1 MIGEFIRNYGYLAV
15 LLGTLLEGETVLLAA
30 GFACHQGLL
39 DWRLVAVLAVLV
51 ATLGD
56 QSAFL
61 VGRWKGTPLLR
72 HFPSLERSLPRIET
86 LLEKYHAPTILLV
99 RFMYGMRI
107 AGPLL
112 LGMSRVPSA
121 RFALLN
127 LIGAFLWVAVV
138 ASIGYSF
145 GVTMTALLSDV
156 KAIEEILLIS
166 LLGLGGAFWV
176 VRIVRGKRAERREEN
191 SENDDRAL

>member
-1 MIGEFIRNYGYLAV
+1 MIGEFIKHYGYLAV

-39 DWRLVAVLAVLV
+39 DWRLVVVLAVLG

-61 VGRWKGTPLLR
+61 LGRWRGTPLLR
-72 HFPSLERSLPRIET
+72 HFPSLGRTLPRIEA
-86 LLEKYHAPTILLV
+86 LLERYHAPVILFV

-112 LGMSRVPSA
+112 LGMSRVPAA
-121 RFALLN
+121 RFAPLN
-127 LIGAFLWVAVV
+127 LIGAVLWVAVV

-156 KAIEEILLIS
+156 KAVEEILLIS

-176 VRIVRGKRAERREEN
+176 VRIVRAKRARGKGEPRK
-191 SENDDRAL
+191 

>member
-39 DWRLVAVLAVLV
+39 DWRLVAVLAVLG

-72 HFPSLERSLPRIET
+72 HFPSLERSLPRCIRR
-86 LLEKYHAPTILLV
+86 LIVAYSRRLINKLNSKYSL
-99 RFMYGMRI
+99 
-107 AGPLL
+107 
-112 LGMSRVPSA
+112 S
-121 RFALLN
+121 
-127 LIGAFLWVAVV
+127 
-138 ASIGYSF
+138 YSF
-145 GVTMTALLSDV
+145 AGS
-156 KAIEEILLIS
+156 
-166 LLGLGGAFWV
+166 
-176 VRIVRGKRAERREEN
+176 
-191 SENDDRAL
+191 

>member
-1 MIGEFIRNYGYLAV
+1 MIGEFIKNYGYLAV
-15 LLGTLLEGETVLLAA
+15 LFGTLLEGETVLLAA

-39 DWRLVAVLAVLV
+39 DWRLVAVLSMFG

-61 VGRWKGTPLLR
+61 VGRWKGTLLLR
-72 HFPSLERSLPRIET
+72 RFPSLERALPRIES
-86 LLEKYHAPTILLV
+86 LMEKYHAPMILFV

-112 LGMSRVPSA
+112 LGMGRVPTA

-127 LIGAFLWVAVV
+127 LIGAVLWVAVV

-145 GVTMTALLSDV
+145 GVTMTSLLTDV

-166 LLGLGGAFWV
+166 LLGLGGAFWA
-176 VRIVRGKRAERREEN
+176 VRIVRAKRAGKREES
-191 SENDDRAL
+191 SENDDRAI

>member
-1 MIGEFIRNYGYLAV
+1 MIGEFIKHYGYLTV

-39 DWRLVAVLAVLV
+39 DWRLVAVLAVLG

-61 VGRWKGTPLLR
+61 LGRWRGTSLLR
-72 HFPSLERSLPRIET
+72 RFPSLGRTLPRIET
-86 LLEKYHAPTILLV
+86 LLERYHAPVILFV

-112 LGMSRVPSA
+112 LGLSRVPTA

-127 LIGAFLWVAVV
+127 LVGAVLWVAVV

-166 LLGLGGAFWV
+166 LLGLGGAFWL
-176 VRIVRGKRAERREEN
+176 VRIVRAKRARG
-191 SENDDRAL
+191 